1 MLNRLGTLLLTAD
14 TTEALSDTTSAFID
28 ATTTSNPLLDENGQF
43 EDVPTAINN
52 ITQWINDLDIVG
64 KFFTKLPTIILA
76 VIIVVVG
83 YFLAKFAKKLVVK
96 AMKAQ
101 NVDPSVYNFIKR
113 MVSAGINFVFI
124 MTALSMFINIGS
136 LIAAIGAA
144 GVTAGLGL
152 QATVAQFASGI
163 QILMNRPFKTGD
175 FVELNGISGS
185 VADIRFMHTVI
196 ITPDNKRI
204 TIPNSHITSN
214 HIINYSAEST
224 RRVDLVFSI
233 SYSDDIS
240 KAKQVIKETALA
252 NEFILKDPMPEVYV
266 SSHEASSI
274 NLSTKVWCDV
284 DKYWDVYY
292 SMQENVKL
300 AMDKN
305 GINIPFN
312 QLDVHIID
320 K

>member
-274 NLSTKVWCDV
+274 NLSAKVWCDV

-312 QLDVHIID
+312 QLDVHIIN

>member
-1 MLNRLGTLLLTAD
+1 MLRLSSFLLT
-14 TTEALSDTTSAFID
+14 SDTTDTTIASIID

-43 EDVPTAINN
+43 EDVPTALNN
-52 ITQWINDLDIVG
+52 ITKWLEDMDILG
-64 KFFTKLPTIILA
+64 TLMTKLPTIILA
-76 VIIVVVG
+76 VIIIVAG
-83 YFLAKFAKKLVVK
+83 YFIAKLAKKLVVK
-96 AMKAQ
+96 AMKAK

-113 MVSAGINFVFI
+113 MVSAGINFISI
-124 MTALSMFINIGS
+124 MTALSMFINVTS
-136 LIAAIGAA
+136 LITAIGAA

-175 FVELNGISGS
+175 FVELNGVSGS

-196 ITPDNKRI
+196 ITADNKRI
-204 TIPNSHITSN
+204 TIPNSHITNN

-224 RRVDLVFSI
+224 RRVDLTFSI
-233 SYSDDIS
+233 SYSDDIA
-240 KAKQVIKETALA
+240 KAKSVIIRTALE
-252 NEFILKDPMPEVYV
+252 NEFVAKDPVPEVYV
-266 SSHEASSI
+266 ASHEASSI
-274 NLSTKVWCDV
+274 NLSARVWCAV
-284 DKYWDVYY
+284 DKYWDVYFAL
-292 SMQENVKL
+292 QESVKL

-312 QLDVHIID
+312 QLDVHIIN

>member
-1 MLNRLGTLLLTAD
+1 MLNKFRSILLSVE
-14 TTEALSDTTSAFID
+14 TTIAETD

-43 EDVPTAINN
+43 EDVPTAFSN
-52 ITQWINDLDIVG
+52 IVEWLDSLQLIE
-64 KFFTKLPTIILA
+64 KFYAKLPTIIIAIAL
-76 VIIVVVG
+76 VVAG

-96 AMKAQ
+96 AMKTK

-113 MVSAGINFVFI
+113 IVSVGINFIFI
-124 MTALSMFINIGS
+124 MAALSMFINVGS
-136 LIAAIGAA
+136 LIAAVGAA

-175 FVELNGISGS
+175 FVELNGVAGS

-196 ITPDNKRI
+196 TTPDNKRI

-214 HIINYSAEST
+214 HIINYSAENV
-224 RRVDLVFSI
+224 RRVDFNFSI
-233 SYSDDIS
+233 SYSDNIE
-240 KAKQVIKETALA
+240 KAKAVIMETALA
-252 NEFILKDPMPEVYV
+252 NELILKDPAPVVYV
-266 SSHEASSI
+266 QSHEASAIS
-274 NLSTKVWCDV
+274 LTARVWCAV
-284 DKYWDVYY
+284 DKYWDVYFA
-292 SMQENVKL
+292 MQENVKL
-300 AMDKN
+300 ALDKN

-312 QLDVHIID
+312 QLDVHIIN

>member
-1 MLNRLGTLLLTAD
+1 MLNKFRSFLLSVETTVAD
-14 TTEALSDTTSAFID
+14 TD

-43 EDVPTAINN
+43 EDVPTAVGNVVD
-52 ITQWINDLDIVG
+52 WFKDLQILE
-64 KFFTKLPTIILA
+64 TIYAKLPTIILA
-76 VIIVVVG
+76 VVLVVLG
-83 YFLAKFAKKLVVK
+83 YFLAKLAKKLVVK
-96 AMKAQ
+96 AMKAR

-113 MVSAGINFVFI
+113 IVSVGINFIFI
-124 MTALSMFINIGS
+124 MTALSMFINVGS
-136 LIAAIGAA
+136 LIAAVGAA

-175 FVELNGISGS
+175 FVELNGVSGS

-196 ITPDNKRI
+196 TTPDNKRI

-214 HIINYSAEST
+214 HIINYSAENI
-224 RRVDLVFSI
+224 RRVDFSFSI
-233 SYSDDIS
+233 SYSDSIE
-240 KAKQVIKETALA
+240 KAKAVIKETALS

-274 NLSTKVWCDV
+274 NLAARVWCKV
-284 DKYWDVYY
+284 DKYWDVYFA
-292 SMQENVKL
+292 MQESVKIAL
-300 AMDKN
+300 DKN

-312 QLDVHIID
+312 QLDVHIIN

>member
-1 MLNRLGTLLLTAD
+1 MLNKFRSFLLSVETTVAD
-14 TTEALSDTTSAFID
+14 TD

-43 EDVPTAINN
+43 EDVPTAVGNVVD
-52 ITQWINDLDIVG
+52 WFKDLQILE
-64 KFFTKLPTIILA
+64 TIYAKLPTIILA
-76 VIIVVVG
+76 VVLVVLG
-83 YFLAKFAKKLVVK
+83 YFLAKLAKKLVVK
-96 AMKAQ
+96 AMKAR

-113 MVSAGINFVFI
+113 IVSVGINFIFI
-124 MTALSMFINIGS
+124 MTALSMFINVGS
-136 LIAAIGAA
+136 LIAAVGAA

-175 FVELNGISGS
+175 FVELNGVSGS

-214 HIINYSAEST
+214 HIINYSAENI
-224 RRVDLVFSI
+224 RRVDFSFSI
-233 SYSDDIS
+233 SYSDSIE
-240 KAKQVIKETALA
+240 KAKAVIKETALS

-274 NLSTKVWCDV
+274 NLAARVWCKV
-284 DKYWDVYY
+284 DKYWDVYFA
-292 SMQENVKL
+292 MQESVKIAL
-300 AMDKN
+300 DKN

-312 QLDVHIID
+312 QLDVHIIN

>member
-1 MLNRLGTLLLTAD
+1 MLNKFRSFLLSVETTVAD
-14 TTEALSDTTSAFID
+14 TE

-43 EDVPTAINN
+43 EDVPTAVGNVVD
-52 ITQWINDLDIVG
+52 WFKDLQILE
-64 KFFTKLPTIILA
+64 TIYAKLPTIILA
-76 VIIVVVG
+76 VVLVVLG
-83 YFLAKFAKKLVVK
+83 YFLAKLAKKLVVK
-96 AMKAQ
+96 AMKAR

-113 MVSAGINFVFI
+113 IVSVGINFIFI
-124 MTALSMFINIGS
+124 MTALSMFINVGS
-136 LIAAIGAA
+136 LIAAVGAA

-175 FVELNGISGS
+175 FVELNGVSGS
-185 VADIRFMHTVI
+185 VTDIRFMHTVI
-196 ITPDNKRI
+196 TTPDNKRI

-214 HIINYSAEST
+214 HIINYSAENI
-224 RRVDLVFSI
+224 RRVDFSFSI
-233 SYSDDIS
+233 SYSDSIE
-240 KAKQVIKETALA
+240 KAKAVIKETALS

-274 NLSTKVWCDV
+274 NLAARVWCKV
-284 DKYWDVYY
+284 DKYWDVYFA
-292 SMQENVKL
+292 MQESVKIAL
-300 AMDKN
+300 DKN

-312 QLDVHIID
+312 QLDVHIIN

>member
-1 MLNRLGTLLLTAD
+1 MLNKFRSFLLAVETTVAD
-14 TTEALSDTTSAFID
+14 TD

-43 EDVPTAINN
+43 EDVPTAVGNVVD
-52 ITQWINDLDIVG
+52 WFNDLQILE
-64 KFFTKLPTIILA
+64 TIYAKLPTIILA
-76 VIIVVVG
+76 VVLVVMG
-83 YFLAKFAKKLVVK
+83 YFLAKLAKKLVVK
-96 AMKAQ
+96 AMKAR

-113 MVSAGINFVFI
+113 IVSVGINFIFI
-124 MTALSMFINIGS
+124 MSALSMFINIGS
-136 LIAAIGAA
+136 LIAAVGAA

-175 FVELNGISGS
+175 FVELNGVSGS

-214 HIINYSAEST
+214 HIINYSAENI
-224 RRVDLVFSI
+224 RRVDFSFSI
-233 SYSDDIS
+233 SYSDSIE
-240 KAKQVIKETALA
+240 KAKAVIKETALS
-252 NEFILKDPMPEVYV
+252 NEYILKDPMPEVYV

-274 NLSTKVWCDV
+274 NLATRVWCKV
-284 DKYWDVYY
+284 DKYWDVYFA
-292 SMQENVKL
+292 MQESVKIAL
-300 AMDKN
+300 DKN

-312 QLDVHIID
+312 QLDVHIIN

>member
-1 MLNRLGTLLLTAD
+1 MLNGLKNILLSVE
-14 TTEALSDTTSAFID
+14 TTIAETD

-43 EDVPTAINN
+43 EDVPTALNN
-52 ITQWINDLDIVG
+52 VVEWLDSLQLIE
-64 KFFTKLPTIILA
+64 KFYAKLPSIIIA
-76 VIIVVVG
+76 VFLIAVG

-96 AMKAQ
+96 AMKAK

-113 MVSAGINFVFI
+113 IVSVGINFIFI
-124 MTALSMFINIGS
+124 MLALSMFINIGS
-136 LIAAIGAA
+136 LLAAVGAA

-175 FVELNGISGS
+175 FVELNGVSGS

-196 ITPDNKRI
+196 LTPDNKRI

-214 HIINYSAEST
+214 HIINYSAENI
-224 RRVDLVFSI
+224 RRVDFNFSI
-233 SYSDDIS
+233 SYSDNIE
-240 KAKQVIKETALA
+240 KAKSVINETALTT
-252 NEFILKDPMPEVYV
+252 EFILKDPAPVVYV
-266 SSHEASSI
+266 QSHEASSI
-274 NLSTKVWCDV
+274 SLTARVWCAV
-284 DKYWDVYY
+284 DKYWDVYFA
-292 SMQENVKL
+292 MQENVKL
-300 AMDKN
+300 ALDKN

-312 QLDVHIID
+312 QLDVHIIN

>member
-1 MLNRLGTLLLTAD
+1 MLNKFRSFLLSVETTVAD
-14 TTEALSDTTSAFID
+14 TD

-43 EDVPTAINN
+43 EDVPTAVGNVVD
-52 ITQWINDLDIVG
+52 WFKDLQILE
-64 KFFTKLPTIILA
+64 TIYAKLPTIILA
-76 VIIVVVG
+76 VVLVVLG
-83 YFLAKFAKKLVVK
+83 YFLAKLAKKLVVK
-96 AMKAQ
+96 AMKAR

-113 MVSAGINFVFI
+113 IVSVGINFIFI
-124 MTALSMFINIGS
+124 MTALSMFINVGS
-136 LIAAIGAA
+136 LIAAVGAA

-175 FVELNGISGS
+175 FVELNDVSGS

-196 ITPDNKRI
+196 TTPDNKRI

-214 HIINYSAEST
+214 HIINYSAENI
-224 RRVDLVFSI
+224 RRVDFSFSI
-233 SYSDDIS
+233 SYSDSIE
-240 KAKQVIKETALA
+240 KAKAVIKETALS

-274 NLSTKVWCDV
+274 NLAARVWCKV
-284 DKYWDVYY
+284 DKYWDVYFA
-292 SMQENVKL
+292 MQESVKIAL
-300 AMDKN
+300 DKN

-312 QLDVHIID
+312 QLDVHIIN

>member
-266 SSHEASSI
+266 FSHEASSI
-274 NLSTKVWCDV
+274 NLSAKVWCDV

-312 QLDVHIID
+312 QLDVHIIN

>member
-1 MLNRLGTLLLTAD
+1 MLNKFRSFLLSVETTVAD
-14 TTEALSDTTSAFID
+14 TD

-43 EDVPTAINN
+43 EDVPTAVGNVVD
-52 ITQWINDLDIVG
+52 WFKDLQILE
-64 KFFTKLPTIILA
+64 TIYAKLPTIILA
-76 VIIVVVG
+76 VVLVVIG
-83 YFLAKFAKKLVVK
+83 YFLAKLAKKLVVK
-96 AMKAQ
+96 AMKAR

-113 MVSAGINFVFI
+113 IVSVGINFIFI
-124 MTALSMFINIGS
+124 MTALSMFINVGS
-136 LIAAIGAA
+136 LIAAVGAA

-175 FVELNGISGS
+175 FVELNGVSGS

-196 ITPDNKRI
+196 TTPDNKRI

-214 HIINYSAEST
+214 HIINYSAENI
-224 RRVDLVFSI
+224 RRVDFSFSI
-233 SYSDDIS
+233 SYSDSIE
-240 KAKQVIKETALA
+240 KAKAVIKETALS

-274 NLSTKVWCDV
+274 NLAARVWCKV
-284 DKYWDVYY
+284 DKYWDVYFA
-292 SMQENVKL
+292 MQESVKIAL
-300 AMDKN
+300 DKN

-312 QLDVHIID
+312 QLDVHIIN